1 MTKYDVCIIGS
12 GPGGYVSAI
21 RCAQLGMKTALI
33 EKEAVLGGTCLNVG
47 CIPSKALLDST
58 ELYHQAKTNFNSHG
72 ILISEVTPD
81 LKQMMDRKAS
91 VVKETVD
98 GLSYLMKKNKIDV
111 LHGTASFVNSQKIKI
126 SGESEIEIETN
137 KTIIATGS
145 VPSTPPSFNYDGKR
159 VITSTEALSLHEIPE
174 NMVIIGA
181 GVIGLELGSVYARLG
196 TKVTFIEYMDQML
209 PGMDSECVRVLKR
222 SFKELGF
229 KFNLSHQ
236 VKSVA
241 ANEKEVTV
249 KFESRKNGE
258 AKEIKAA
265 YCLISTGRQ
274 SFTKGLGLENTGVK
288 TDKRGIIQ
296 VGEYLQTDDPHI
308 HAIGDVVNGPML
320 AHKASD
326 EGVLVAEYLNGQKP
340 EINYSLIPGVVYTWP
355 ELASVGFSEQEIKDS
370 GRKYKTGKFP
380 FRALG
385 RARASMDTDGL
396 IKILADA
403 ETDEVLGVHMVGARV
418 ADIIMEAATIME
430 FKGSAEDI
438 ARICH
443 PHPTFSEA
451 VREAALDVN
460 DEAIHS

>member
-21 RCAQLGMKTALI
+21 RCAQLGMKTAII
-33 EKEAVLGGTCLNVG
+33 EKETVLGGTCLNVG

-58 ELYHQAKTNFNSHG
+58 ELFHQAKTKFNTHG
-72 ILISEVTPD
+72 IQISEVIPD
-81 LKQMMDRKAS
+81 LPQMMQRKAK
-91 VVKETVD
+91 VVKDTVD
-98 GLSYLMKKNKIDV
+98 GLSFLMNKNKIDV
-111 LHGTASFVNSQKIKI
+111 LQGTASFINSNRIKI
-126 SGESEIEIETN
+126 SGDTVTEIETG

-145 VPSTPPSFNYDGKR
+145 IPSTPRAFNYDGKR
-159 VITSTEALSLHEIPE
+159 IITSTEALSLEEIPE
-174 NMVIIGA
+174 DLIIIGA

-209 PGMDSECVRVLKR
+209 PGMDPDCVRVLKR

-236 VKSVA
+236 VNSVEA
-241 ANEKEVTV
+241 IDNEVIV
-249 KFESRKNGE
+249 KFESLKNGDT
-258 AKEIKAA
+258 KELKAA

-274 SFTKGLGLENTGVK
+274 AFTKELGLEK
-288 TDKRGIIQ
+288 TNVRVDKRGIIQ
-296 VGEYLQTDDPHI
+296 VGKYLQTDDPHI
-308 HAIGDVVNGPML
+308 HAIGDVVSGPML

-340 EINYSLIPGVVYTWP
+340 EINYSLIPSVVYTWP
-355 ELASVGFSEQEIKDS
+355 ELASVGLSEQSIKES
-370 GRKYKTGKFP
+370 GRKYKIGKFP

-396 IKILADA
+396 IKIIADA
-403 ETDEVLGVHMVGARV
+403 ETDEILGVHMVGARA
-418 ADIIMEAATIME
+418 ADLIMEATTIME
-430 FKGSAEDI
+430 FRGSAEDL
-438 ARICH
+438 ARISH